1 MMFNIKNIVVLMS
14 GLTFTAG
21 SMEEE
26 ANQTWR
32 QMAKPSKI
40 SEREETRK
48 LHDVN
53 YFKTPHVYAFLC

>member
-14 GLTFTAG
+14 VLTITAG

-26 ANQTWR
+26 ANQPWR
-32 QMAKPSKI
+32 QMAKPGKI
-40 SEREETRK
+40 SEREEKRK

-53 YFKTPHVYAFLC
+53 SFKTPHMHHLA